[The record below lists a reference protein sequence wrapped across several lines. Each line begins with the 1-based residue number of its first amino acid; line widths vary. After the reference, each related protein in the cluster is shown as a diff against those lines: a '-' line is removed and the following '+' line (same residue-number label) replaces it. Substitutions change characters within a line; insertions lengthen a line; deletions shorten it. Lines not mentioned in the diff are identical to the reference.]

1 MTRKLGK
8 EVVLRLARD
17 IKPVVKTK
25 DPNKTFFAGGG
36 LFYVAPVEI
45 SAHLSKR
52 EMTPILKVGGELV
65 KLCEITT
72 EHATVG
78 YKGKFA
84 PSIEETLE
92 EIYNKA
98 PQTLLSQVVAYSTTQ
113 IFNVAHEIDPN
124 RPVEIGKTTL
134 YGVAVGKKLPKAVET
149 QDVIFNGVVYKNDN
163 SRSK

>member
-8 EVVLRLARD
+8 EVILRLARD
-17 IKPVVKTK
+17 IKPVIKTK

-36 LFYVAPVEI
+36 LFYVAPVELTE
-45 SAHLSKR
+45 HMSKR
-52 EMTPILKVGGELV
+52 DMTPTLKVRGELV

-84 PSIEETLE
+84 PSVEETLE
-92 EIYNKA
+92 EIYYKA
-98 PQTLLSQVVAYSTTQ
+98 PQTLLSQVVAYSTTPLTG
-113 IFNVAHEIDPN
+113 VAHEIDQS

-134 YGVAVGKKLPKAVET
+134 YGVAVGKKLPKAIET

>member
-52 EMTPILKVGGELV
+52 EMTPILKVRDELV

-78 YKGKFA
+78 YTGKFA

-98 PQTLLSQVVAYSTTQ
+98 PQTLLSQVVAYSTTPLK
-113 IFNVAHEIDPN
+113 ITSCVSTAFGNFLPTATPYKVVFPISTGLFGSISCA
-124 RPVEIGKTTL
+124 TL
-134 YGVAVGKKLPKAVET
+134 K
-149 QDVIFNGVVYKNDN
+149 I
-163 SRSK
+163 